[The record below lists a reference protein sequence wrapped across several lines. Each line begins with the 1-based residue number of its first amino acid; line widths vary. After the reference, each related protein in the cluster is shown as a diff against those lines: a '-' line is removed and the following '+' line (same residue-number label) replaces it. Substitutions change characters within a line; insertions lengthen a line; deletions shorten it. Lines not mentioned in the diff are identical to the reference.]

1 MRGRYE
7 KYNVDVE
14 IVEADVQDYSQLV
27 KVMNGVNIAFYLI
40 HSMEG
45 SSKQWKK
52 FSQRDR
58 QAAQNFAKAATESGV
73 GRIIYLGGLIR
84 EENREGHSEAL
95 LSDHMRSRKEVG

>member
-1 MRGRYE
+1 LTRKKESLRGRYE
-7 KYNVDVE
+7 KYNVAVE
-14 IVEADVQDYSQLV
+14 RVEADVQDYSQLV

-58 QAAQNFAKAATESGV
+58 QAAQNFAKAATECGV
-73 GRIIYLGGLIR
+73 ERIVYLGGLIC
-84 EENREGHSEAL
+84 EEDREGHSESL
-95 LSDHMRSRKEVG
+95 